1 MKIYSVL
8 KFTLILTV
16 FIAQPAFGER
26 PYWGPKP
33 AAAPQAAQPAQ
44 QPAVQDNL
52 APQAYGGSIP
62 SQTNLAP
69 QAYDGPT
76 PAHRK
81 AALSEIARLR
91 AEVARLRKQNA
102 IYKKQAVQSCEQTT
116 VSSNDVK
123 QVVPTGASTTGQN
136 DGSSGSASGGD
147 TYGFTLGGGS
157 APVFTLP
164 PGSLDGGNANGK

>member
-33 AAAPQAAQPAQ
+33 AA
-44 QPAVQDNL
+44 